1 MERARTAA
9 LIPFAGRVVPE
20 FKMPNLREVFVR
32 TYRIV
37 YRIAEPEVQ
46 VITVFEGHRLFP
58 GDVDIEGD
66 PDERE

>member
-20 FKMPNLREVFVR
+20 FKLPHLREVFVR
-32 TYRIV
+32 MYRIV
-37 YRIAEPEVQ
+37 YRIDTYEVQ
-46 VITVFEGHRLFP
+46 GTTVFEGHRLFP
-58 GDVDIEGD
+58 GDVDIEGE